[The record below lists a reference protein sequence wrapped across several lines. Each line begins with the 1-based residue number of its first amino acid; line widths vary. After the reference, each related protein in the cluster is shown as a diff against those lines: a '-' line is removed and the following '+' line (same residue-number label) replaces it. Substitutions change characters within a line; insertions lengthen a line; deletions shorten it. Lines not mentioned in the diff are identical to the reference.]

1 MFDKLFGIDDLEK
14 DINKFK
20 TDIEKAKT
28 SYSDEHAEYVEIAT
42 NFDNTVEKY
51 DFLHKQIGD
60 LEKVYP
66 EDTSGKSALTDASG
80 WVGLTAGVLDSV
92 AFSAWV
98 AKRIYQWRLTKVIE
112 KIDDVENVLS
122 QLAKAG
128 KAANKL
134 EDISQLQKV
143 AKLAKASKLAKATK
157 MARAARVAKVIGV
170 IGVILTIVSVAID
183 IAEANKRR
191 DYLRNHK
198 SELEKHLN
206 ELNGYINDTNK
217 DTKDVIDAF
226 LSYFKAFEIDTNGVF
241 NSNKDGLQNKAAF
254 DKAVSNIRSALN
266 QNIGSMGEL
275 NGKIERADK
284 LIKALIDGDTKDSL
298 AKLLLKSEG
307 EEVRSGKKL
316 IDSVVE
322 TIELSQDQVQRLYVI
337 ELQSRSAPIEKAIEE
352 SGLSPD
358 LVGQIYAR
366 RYLENGKTI
375 EETVKLSK
383 LTENQVRRIYASKL
397 LDDQLKQSK
406 SDEVFDLEPIAAK
419 AGLSVD
425 VVREIRIQKL
435 KA

>member
-20 TDIEKAKT
+20 IDIEKAKT
-28 SYSDEHAEYVEIAT
+28 SYSDEYAEYLEIAT

-51 DFLHKQIGD
+51 DFLHKQIGA

-80 WVGLTAGVLDSV
+80 WLNLSASTLDSV
-92 AFSAWV
+92 ALGAWL
-98 AKRIYQWRLTKVIE
+98 AKKIYQWRLTKVLE

-122 QLAKAG
+122 QLARAG

-143 AKLAKASKLAKATK
+143 TKLAKASKLAKGTK
-157 MARAARVAKVIGV
+157 IALAARFAKVVGV
-170 IGVILTIVSVAID
+170 IGVILTLVSIAVD
-183 IAEANKRR
+183 IAEADKRR

-198 SELEKHLN
+198 SELERHLN
-206 ELNGYINDTNK
+206 ELNGYITETNK
-217 DTKDVIDAF
+217 DTKNVIDAF
-226 LSYFKAFEIDTNGVF
+226 LSYFDEFDIDTNGVF
-241 NSNKDGLQNKAAF
+241 NSNKDGLQDKAVF
-254 DKAVSNIRSALN
+254 DKAVSNIRIALN
-266 QNIGSMGEL
+266 QNIESMGEV
-275 NGKIERADK
+275 NSKIARADR
-284 LIKALIDGDTKDSL
+284 LIKALIDGDTKDPI
-298 AKLLLKSEG
+298 AKLLLKAEG
-307 EEVRSGKKL
+307 EEVRHGKKL

-322 TIELSQDQVQRLYVI
+322 NVELSQDQVQRLYVI

-358 LVGQIYAR
+358 LVRQIYAR

-375 EETVKLSK
+375 EETVELSK

-397 LDDQLKQSK
+397 LDDRLKQSK
-406 SDEVFDLEPIAAK
+406 SDEVLDLEPIAVK